1 MAQSRYVARLLPEA
15 RPTASAVTSSITA
28 ASTPRPHVEMPGAA
42 DMLDEAGPV
51 VPEDVPLPVDEVGAT
66 TLASTVAGRL
76 TG

>member
-1 MAQSRYVARLLPEA
+1 MARLLPEA